1 MHHRLTPPTCVHVRY
16 VIANLRLVDM
26 LNCVYR
32 DGWLSG
38 ELAMEATLAFN
49 LRSLWLVEWLSLW
62 LYQFPGVA
70 GRSAI

>member
-1 MHHRLTPPTCVHVRY
+1 
-16 VIANLRLVDM
+16 M

-70 GRSAI
+70 GRAAI